1 MKLPFLVSFFLLILA
16 TTSFSAQE
24 SYTLTIEIEGIKKQ
38 SGNVLVLLS
47 NSEKSF
53 LKDGEGRTLKVKG
66 NTVTANYKVAK
77 GEYAFSFFHDKNSNG
92 KLDTNFMGIPKESY
106 GFSNNAKGFMG
117 PPSYQKAKFSITG
130 DTKVT
135 VSF

>member
-1 MKLPFLVSFFLLILA
+1 MKRNIFFSILFLALGSIGIK
-16 TTSFSAQE
+16 AQE

-38 SGNVLVLLS
+38 TGNVLVLLS

-53 LKDGEGRTLKVKG
+53 LKDGQGLTLKVEG
-66 NTVTANYKVAK
+66 TTVTANYKVEE

-92 KLDTNFMGIPKESY
+92 KLDTNFVGIPKESY

-117 PPSYQKAKFSITG
+117 PPSYQKAKFSIKG
-130 DTKVT
+130 DIKVT
-135 VSF
+135 VKF